1 MALYNQGAL
10 TDGPFRLNQYPRS
23 RAALRKALSHR
34 RFPSD
39 AMWGR
44 FRMDLSKLS
53 RSELIASLGGILL
66 FVGVFLPWYVPNRRT
81 ATRSSPGAREA
92 VSAWQAHSLLRYL
105 FLAAAIAPLILAY
118 IVVRD
123 HELSWPRGE
132 LTAVVAIAAF
142 GIIGYLGI
150 IDRPGEPP
158 GEIGLGIG
166 WFLSMAGVILMMVG
180 GAMRAGGT
188 ERPRKPPGV
197 L

>member
-1 MALYNQGAL
+1 MH
-10 TDGPFRLNQYPRS
+10 P
-23 RAALRKALSHR
+23 
-34 RFPSD
+34 
-39 AMWGR
+39 
-44 FRMDLSKLS
+44 SKLS
-53 RSELIASLGGILL
+53 RSELIAALGGVLL
-66 FVGVFLPWYVPNRRT
+66 GIGVFLPWYVPNT
-81 ATRSSPGAREA
+81 DNPNAVVAGSREA
-92 VSAWQAHSLLRYL
+92 VSAWDAHTYLRFL

-118 IVVRD
+118 IVLRD
-123 HELSWPRGE
+123 HPLSWPRGE

-142 GIIGYLGI
+142 GIIGYAGV

-166 WFLSMAGVILMMVG
+166 WFMSMAGVILMAIG

>member
-1 MALYNQGAL
+1 M
-10 TDGPFRLNQYPRS
+10 
-23 RAALRKALSHR
+23 H
-34 RFPSD
+34 
-39 AMWGR
+39 
-44 FRMDLSKLS
+44 LSKLS
-53 RSELIASLGGILL
+53 RSELIASLGGLL
-66 FVGVFLPWYVPNRRT
+66 LLVGIFLPWYVPNTDNRN
-81 ATRSSPGAREA
+81 AVVAGSREA
-92 VSAWQAHSLLRYL
+92 VSAWQTYGLLRFL
-105 FLAAAIAPLILAY
+105 LLAAAIAPLILAY
-118 IVVRD
+118 VIIRD

-166 WFLSMAGVILMMVG
+166 WFLSMIGVILMAIG
-180 GAMRAGGT
+180 GAMRASGT